1 MVEQELQAAT
11 FPAPAARTPPQ
22 PSSRWDL
29 RTAALGLLTLFL
41 VIMALLNLR
50 QLWVYRQPTDGALW
64 HRTTAGLEASA
75 ISPAARGRIQP
86 GDLLVAI
93 SGQLVETPEAVS
105 RQLYAA
111 GIGSALSYT
120 LVRQGRMFTQAVPVR
135 ASPPPLGRYT
145 YLEVVGFFYLAIG
158 LFVFYRRRSATQAW
172 NFYLF
177 CLASFVLFCFHFT
190 GKLNLFDQTIFWFN
204 WAALLLTPVLLL
216 QFAAAFPRAAAVP
229 PVRRAWRRVA
239 AALLY
244 LPALLLALAELSLAT
259 GAIWLPVTLSATQDV
274 LQRAAYGLFA
284 LYFLA
289 AALVFLRH
297 SRRAL
302 AAHRADQARVM
313 AWGTIAGLAP
323 FLGLYLVPYLGGV
336 DLPRF
341 ASLSVLSLICVPV
354 AFGYAIWRHHLLEA
368 EIIFRRGIVYTLSTA
383 LVVAA
388 YWGVIGLA
396 GVLIHSR
403 LPTWGWAGW
412 LVAILVTALLFE
424 PVKHWMQERL
434 DRLFYRERYDYRRTL
449 IEFGRQ
455 MNAETDLQA
464 LLEQVLARLS
474 QTLEVAHAAIYL
486 SAGDSGDFHLAR
498 ARGGHLAP
506 PLPAGFLQRHFG
518 QAQALRLFLEH
529 PDAAAADAKSA
540 LHYFLPCQIQG
551 RTVAVIALGRTV
563 RGEFLSSDDVALVE
577 TLAGYLAIALE
588 NARLYATLRQKADE
602 YQRLKDF
609 NQNIV
614 ESIQVGVVA
623 TNMMGMVESWNAQM
637 EVLTARPRQLA
648 IGQPLE
654 DLLGPEFARE
664 FAAAAAGGGIHSQ
677 RKLRM
682 RPAGGDATQ
691 PERIVN
697 LAIAPLVTARYE
709 RVGHIVLLS
718 DVTSEVEMEQKLIQ
732 ADRLRSVGLLAAGVA
747 HEVNTPLAVI
757 SSYAQL
763 LAKQTPAGDPRAP
776 VLETITRQTF
786 RASEIV
792 GNLLHFSRTGAAQ
805 FRAVEVNAVVRDT
818 LALVEHPLRSA
829 GIHLIAALHPA
840 SIEVTGDA
848 GKLQQVFLNLIL
860 NARDAMPRGGT
871 LTVATGRLGDEERAW
886 IEVSDTGDG
895 IPAELQHRI
904 FDPFFT
910 TKAGRGSAAA
920 DVSMST
926 GTGLGL
932 AVTYGIV
939 EEHGGL
945 ITVRNGG
952 PGQGAAFRVEL
963 PLRQVQRPAETVAV

>member
-1 MVEQELQAAT
+1 VVEQHRK
-11 FPAPAARTPPQ
+11 FGF
-22 PSSRWDL
+22 DV
-29 RTAALGLLTLFL
+29 RTAGLGVLTLFL
-41 VIMALLNLR
+41 LVMALLNLR

-64 HRTTAGLEASA
+64 RRTTAGLEA
-75 ISPAARGRIQP
+75 AATNPLAAGRIQR

-93 SGQLVETPEAVS
+93 GPTLVQTPEAVS

-111 GIGSALSYT
+111 GIGGTLPYT
-120 LVRQGRMFTQAVPVR
+120 LVRQGRMFTQPVAVAATR
-135 ASPPPLGRYT
+135 PPLGRYVF
-145 YLEVVGFFYLAIG
+145 LEVVGFFYLAIG
-158 LFVFYRRRSATQAW
+158 LFVFYRRRSAHQAW

-177 CLASFVLFCFHFT
+177 SLASFVLFSFHFT
-190 GKLNLFDQTIFWFN
+190 GKLNLFDQTIYWFN
-204 WAALLLTPVLLL
+204 EAALLLAPALLL
-216 QFAAAFPRAAAVP
+216 QFALGFPGHVEPASG
-229 PVRRAWRRVA
+229 RRRLRQMGEAM
-239 AALLY
+239 LY
-244 LPALLLALAELSLAT
+244 LPALLLGLAEVSLAT
-259 GAIWLPVTLSATQDV
+259 GAIWLPATLSAAQD
-274 LQRAAYGLFA
+274 LLDRAAYLLLA
-284 LYFLA
+284 VYFLA

-297 SRRAL
+297 RRRA
-302 AAHRADQARVM
+302 AAAGRTQSALQAQVM
-313 AWGTIAGLAP
+313 AWGTFWGLIP
-323 FLGLYLVPYLGGV
+323 FLALYILPYVAGA

-341 ASLSVLSLICVPV
+341 ANLSVLSLIVVPV
-354 AFGYAIWRHHLLEA
+354 TFGYAIWRHHLLEA
-368 EIIFRRGIVYTLSTA
+368 EIIFRRGVVYTLATA

-396 GVLIHSR
+396 GVLIHSS

-424 PVKHWMQERL
+424 PVKSWLQERL

-455 MNAETDLQA
+455 MNTETDLAA
-464 LLEQVLARLS
+464 LLEQVLARLT
-474 QTLEVAHAAIYL
+474 QTLEISHAAVYL
-486 SAGDSGDFHLAR
+486 NAGEGSGFRLGR
-498 ARGGHLAP
+498 ERGGSGVP
-506 PLPAGFLQRHFG
+506 PLDSAFLQRHFG
-518 QAQALRLFLEH
+518 AAQAPRLFLEH
-529 PDAAAADAKSA
+529 PEWAARDA

-551 RTVAVIALGRTV
+551 RTVAVIALGRTL

-602 YQRLKDF
+602 FQRLKDF

-623 TNMMGMVESWNAQM
+623 TDMMGRVESWNAQM

-654 DLLGPEFARE
+654 SLLGPEFARE
-664 FAAAAAGGGIHSQ
+664 FATAAMGGGIHSQ

-682 RPAGGDATQ
+682 RPAGNAAGAEGEEQ
-691 PERIVN
+691 AERIVN

-805 FRAVEVNAVVRDT
+805 FRTVEVNAVVRDT

-829 GIHLIAALHPA
+829 AVHLIAALHPDP
-840 SIEVTGDA
+840 IEVSGDP

-860 NARDAMPRGGT
+860 NARDAMPQGGT
-871 LTVATGRLGDEERAW
+871 LTVSSGRVAGEERVYV
-886 IEVSDTGDG
+886 EVSDTGDG
-895 IPAELQHRI
+895 IPAELHHRI

-910 TKAGRGSAAA
+910 TKAGRSPASGA
-920 DVSMST
+920 DLPGGATMST

-945 ITVRNGG
+945 ITVRSAR
-952 PGQGAAFRVEL
+952 QHGATFRVEL
-963 PLRQVQRPAETVAV
+963 PLRPVARPATPVAV

>member
-1 MVEQELQAAT
+1 MVEAHRKLG
-11 FPAPAARTPPQ
+11 
-22 PSSRWDL
+22 WDL
-29 RTAALGLLTLFL
+29 RTVGLGLLTLFL
-41 VIMALLNLR
+41 VVMALLNLR

-64 HRTTAGLEASA
+64 RRTTAGLEA
-75 ISPAARGRIQP
+75 AAAQGPQRGVQP

-93 SGQLVETPEAVS
+93 GPTLVHTPETVS
-105 RQLYAA
+105 EQLYAA
-111 GIGSALSYT
+111 GVGGQLNYT
-120 LVRQGRMFTQAVPVR
+120 LVRQGRMFTQPVAVQ
-135 ASPPPLGRYT
+135 ASQPPLGRYT
-145 YLEVVGFFYLAIG
+145 YLEIVGFFYLAIG
-158 LFVFYRRRSATQAW
+158 LFVFYRRRSASQAW

-177 CLASFVLFCFHFT
+177 ALASFVLFSFHYT
-190 GKLNLFDQTIFWFN
+190 GKLNLFDQTIYWFN
-204 WAALLLTPVLLL
+204 EAALLLAPVLLL
-216 QFAAAFPRAAAVP
+216 QFAAGFPSLG
-229 PVRRAWRRVA
+229 RRAEQGSGRRRLRRA
-239 AALLY
+239 GAALLY
-244 LPALLLALAELSLAT
+244 VPALLIGLAEVALAS
-259 GAIWLPVTLSATQDV
+259 GAIWLPATLSAVQDV
-274 LQRAAYGLFA
+274 LDRAAYVLLA
-284 LYFLA
+284 AYFVA
-289 AALVFLRH
+289 AALMFLRH
-297 SRRAL
+297 RRRA
-302 AAHRADQARVM
+302 AAAGRGQTALQAKVM
-313 AWGTIAGLAP
+313 AWGTFLGLTP
-323 FLGLYLVPYLGGV
+323 FLGLYIIPYVAGT

-341 ASLSVLSLICVPV
+341 ANLSVLSLLVVPV

-368 EIIFRRGIVYTLSTA
+368 EIIFRRGVVYTLATA

-388 YWGVIGLA
+388 YWGIIGLA
-396 GVLIHSR
+396 GVLIHSS

-424 PVKHWMQERL
+424 PVKSWLQERL

-455 MNAETDLQA
+455 MNAETDLST
-464 LLEQVLARLS
+464 LLEQVLERLA
-474 QTLEVAHAAIYL
+474 QTLEISHAAIYL
-486 SAGDSGDFHLAR
+486 GAGEGSGFRLGR
-498 ARGGHLAP
+498 ARGGEDT
-506 PLPAGFLQRHFG
+506 PALDSTFLQRHFG
-518 QAQALRLFLEH
+518 AAQAPRLFLEH
-529 PDAAAADAKSA
+529 PDSAARDA
-540 LHYFLPCQIQG
+540 LHYFLPCQMQG
-551 RTVAVIALGRTV
+551 RTVAVIALGRTL

-623 TNMMGMVESWNAQM
+623 TNMMGIVESWNAQM

-654 DLLGPEFARE
+654 ELLGPEFAHE
-664 FAAAAAGGGIHSQ
+664 FAAAATGGGIHSQ

-682 RPAGGDATQ
+682 QSQPGDT
-691 PERIVN
+691 ERIVN

-805 FRAVEVNAVVRDT
+805 FREVEVNAVVRDT

-829 GIHLIAALHPA
+829 SIHLIAALHPA
-840 SIEVTGDA
+840 AVEVSGDA

-871 LTVATGRLGDEERAW
+871 LTISTGRVGEERAW
-886 IEVSDTGDG
+886 VEIADTGDG
-895 IPAELQHRI
+895 IPAELHHRI

-910 TKAGRGSAAA
+910 TKAARAASPAAA
-920 DVSMST
+920 GATMST

-939 EEHGGL
+939 EEHGGS
-945 ITVRNGG
+945 ITVRSDRDH
-952 PGQGAAFRVEL
+952 GATFRVEL
-963 PLRQVQRPAETVAV
+963 PLRAVARPATPVAV

>member
-1 MVEQELQAAT
+1 MVEAHRKLGWDV
-11 FPAPAARTPPQ
+11 RTVG
-22 PSSRWDL
+22 
-29 RTAALGLLTLFL
+29 LGLLTLFL
-41 VIMALLNLR
+41 VVMALLNLR

-64 HRTTAGLEASA
+64 QRTTAGLEA
-75 ISPAARGRIQP
+75 AATNRIAQGQIQP

-93 SGQLVETPEAVS
+93 GPSLVRTPEAVS
-105 RQLYAA
+105 EQLYAA
-111 GIGSALSYT
+111 GIGGRLEYT
-120 LVRQGRMFTQAVPVR
+120 LVRQGRMFTEAIAVR
-135 ASPPPLGRYT
+135 ASQPPLGRYS
-145 YLEVVGFFYLAIG
+145 YLEIVGFFYLAIG
-158 LFVFYRRRSATQAW
+158 LFVFYRRRSASQAW

-177 CLASFVLFCFHFT
+177 ALASFVLFSFHYT
-190 GKLNLFDQTIFWFN
+190 GKLNLFDKTIYWFN
-204 WAALLLTPVLLL
+204 EAALLLVPALLL
-216 QFAAAFPRAAAVP
+216 QFAVGFPSLGRGAGAGSGGRRL
-229 PVRRAWRRVA
+229 RRAG

-244 LPALLLALAELSLAT
+244 VPALLLGLAEVALAT
-259 GAIWLPVTLSATQDV
+259 GAIWLPATLSAVQDV
-274 LQRAAYGLFA
+274 LDRAAYVLLA
-284 LYFLA
+284 VYFVA

-297 SRRAL
+297 RRRA
-302 AAHRADQARVM
+302 AAAGREQTALQAQVM
-313 AWGTIAGLAP
+313 AWGTVLGLVP
-323 FLGLYLVPYLGGV
+323 FLGFYILPYVTGT

-341 ASLSVLSLICVPV
+341 ANLSVLSLIVVPV

-368 EIIFRRGIVYTLSTA
+368 EIIFRRGVVYTLATA

-388 YWGVIGLA
+388 YWGIIGLA
-396 GVLIHSR
+396 GVLIHSS

-424 PVKHWMQERL
+424 PVKSWLQERL

-455 MNAETDLQA
+455 MNAETDLA
-464 LLEQVLARLS
+464 TLLEQVLARLA
-474 QTLEVAHAAIYL
+474 QTLEIGHAAIYL
-486 SAGDSGDFHLAR
+486 SAGEGAGFRLGR
-498 ARGGHLAP
+498 ARGGAGT
-506 PLPAGFLQRHFG
+506 PALDSAFLQRHFG
-518 QAQALRLFLEH
+518 APQAPRLFLEH
-529 PDAAAADAKSA
+529 PDAAARDA

-551 RTVAVIALGRTV
+551 RTVAVIALGRTL

-623 TNMMGMVESWNAQM
+623 TNMMGIVESWNAQM

-654 DLLGPEFARE
+654 ELLGPEFAHE

-682 RPAGGDATQ
+682 HPSGAETEAPGMPSAQ
-691 PERIVN
+691 AERIVN

-763 LAKQTPAGDPRAP
+763 LAKQTPAGDPRTP

-805 FRAVEVNAVVRDT
+805 FRDVEVNHVVRDT
-818 LALVEHPLRSA
+818 LALVEHPLRSGA
-829 GIHLIAALHPA
+829 VHLIAALHPA
-840 SIEVTGDA
+840 PVEVHGDA

-860 NARDAMPRGGT
+860 NARDAMPQGGT
-871 LTVATGRLGDEERAW
+871 LTVATGRVPGEERVW
-886 IEVSDTGDG
+886 VEVSDTGDG
-895 IPAELQHRI
+895 IPAELHHRI

-910 TKAGRGSAAA
+910 TKAGRGAAA
-920 DVSMST
+920 AGAGATMST

-939 EEHGGL
+939 EEHGGT
-945 ITVRNGG
+945 ITVRSARDH
-952 PGQGAAFRVEL
+952 GATFRVEL
-963 PLRQVQRPAETVAV
+963 PLRTVARPATPVAV

>member
-1 MVEQELQAAT
+1 VVEADRKLGWDV
-11 FPAPAARTPPQ
+11 RTVG
-22 PSSRWDL
+22 
-29 RTAALGLLTLFL
+29 LGLLTLFL
-41 VIMALLNLR
+41 VVMALLNLR

-64 HRTTAGLEASA
+64 RRTTAGLEA
-75 ISPAARGRIQP
+75 AATDRIAAGRIQP

-93 SGQLVETPEAVS
+93 GSRLVTTPEAVS
-105 RQLYAA
+105 EQLYAA
-111 GIGSALSYT
+111 GIGGRLEYT
-120 LVRQGRMFTQAVPVR
+120 LVRQGRMFTQAVAVR
-135 ASPPPLGRYT
+135 PSRPPLGRYS
-145 YLEVVGFFYLAIG
+145 YLEVVGFIYLAIG
-158 LFVFYRRRSATQAW
+158 LFVFYRRRSASQAW

-177 CLASFVLFCFHFT
+177 TLASFVLFSFHYT
-190 GKLNLFDQTIFWFN
+190 GKLNLFDKTIYWSN
-204 WAALLLTPVLLL
+204 EAALLLAPALLL
-216 QFAAAFPRAAAVP
+216 QFAAGFPSLG
-229 PVRRAWRRVA
+229 RRAGQGSGRLRRA
-239 AALLY
+239 GAALLY
-244 LPALLLALAELSLAT
+244 VPALLIGLAEVALAS
-259 GAIWLPVTLSATQDV
+259 GAIWLPATLSAVQDV
-274 LQRAAYGLFA
+274 LDRAAYVLLA
-284 LYFLA
+284 AYFIA
-289 AALVFLRH
+289 AALLFVRH
-297 SRRAL
+297 RRRA
-302 AAHRADQARVM
+302 AAAGRTQAALQAKVM
-313 AWGTIAGLAP
+313 AWGTVLGLAP
-323 FLGLYLVPYLGGV
+323 FLGLYIIPYVAGA

-341 ASLSVLSLICVPV
+341 ANLSVLSLIVVPV

-368 EIIFRRGIVYTLSTA
+368 EIIFRRGVVYTLATA

-388 YWGVIGLA
+388 YWGIIGLA
-396 GVLIHSR
+396 GVLIHSS

-424 PVKHWMQERL
+424 PVKSWLQERL

-455 MNAETDLQA
+455 MNAETDLA
-464 LLEQVLARLS
+464 TLLEQVLARLA
-474 QTLEVAHAAIYL
+474 QTLEIGHAAIYL
-486 SAGDSGDFHLAR
+486 SAGDGAGFRLGR
-498 ARGGHLAP
+498 ARGGGDAP
-506 PLPAGFLQRHFG
+506 PLDSAFLQRHFG
-518 QAQALRLFLEH
+518 AAQAPRLFLEH
-529 PDAAAADAKSA
+529 PDPAAGDA

-551 RTVAVIALGRTV
+551 RTVAVIALGRTH

-623 TNMMGMVESWNAQM
+623 TNMMGIVESWNAQM

-654 DLLGPEFARE
+654 DLLGAEFAHE

-682 RPAGGDATQ
+682 HPRGAGAEAPGMPHAQT
-691 PERIVN
+691 ERIVN

-805 FRAVEVNAVVRDT
+805 FRAVEVNSVVRDT

-829 GIHLIAALHPA
+829 SIHLIAALHPA
-840 SIEVTGDA
+840 AVEVTGDA

-871 LTVATGRLGDEERAW
+871 LTVSTGRVQGEERVWVEIA
-886 IEVSDTGDG
+886 DTGDG
-895 IPAELQHRI
+895 IPAELHHRI

-910 TKAGRGSAAA
+910 TKAARAAA
-920 DVSMST
+920 GTAPGGAGATMST

-939 EEHGGL
+939 EEHGGT
-945 ITVRNGG
+945 ITVRSARDH
-952 PGQGAAFRVEL
+952 GATFRVEL
-963 PLRQVQRPAETVAV
+963 PLRPVARPAAPIAV